1 MDQPEVKVMTKI
13 KHKNL
18 VSLKKVVYENNK
30 LFLVMELCTK
40 NLAQLFD
47 ERRTQGVRLSEAEIK
62 KYMRDIIAGVSCL
75 HSNGYLHR
83 DLKPENILISFDG
96 TLKITDFGT
105 IKNMKEKLP
114 FTNYV
119 STRWYRAPE

>member
-40 NLAQLFD
+40 NLSQLFD
-47 ERRTQGVRLSEAEIK
+47 EHRNQGVRLPEAEIK
-62 KYMRDIIAGVSCL
+62 KFMRDIIAGVSFL

-83 DLKPENILISFDG
+83 DLKPENILLSSDG
-96 TLKITDFGT
+96 T
-105 IKNMKEKLP
+105 
-114 FTNYV
+114 
-119 STRWYRAPE
+119 